1 MLERIGIV
9 LLMLG
14 FFRLQIVA
22 PEHIAVQILDHAGTA
37 HHRTALPCAFRTM
50 DELAD
55 IRVATVDL
63 AAHAVHVHAVLVFE
77 IDAEIIVLVSRHA
90 TLAAAESRRADRL
103 LIAEE
108 PVEHIDVM
116 HMLLDDMIA
125 RKPLPVHPVAKHPLH
140 VGPALLARAIP
151 QHRLIPVNVAARDLA
166 DHALL
171 NPLERLDIS
180 SLMMALR
187 AGQHAQPLGLGL
199 LSGSHDRPV
208 TLRIHADR
216 LFEEAVHPFLRRIL
230 EMLGTEERRRGY
242 DHDIDAR
249 IDHVLIRIETGKAVL
264 VGQIDLILVVEHLF
278 EALDPVGEDIAD
290 RRNRH
295 AVGSSQKI
303 LGGARRSRSRR
314 PSVPVPQRPCR
325 ADPEHSTRPRPS
337 AARKRFSSCLPHR
350 PRGSGILL
358 SRLRRRPWPSRKGTP
373 SESLHSSSYRFIL
386 G

>member
-1 MLERIGIV
+1 MPL
-9 LLMLG
+9 
-14 FFRLQIVA
+14 
-22 PEHIAVQILDHAGTA
+22 
-37 HHRTALPCAFRTM
+37 

-249 IDHVLIRIETGKAVL
+249 IDHVLIRIETGKA
-264 VGQIDLILVVEHLF
+264 
-278 EALDPVGEDIAD
+278 
-290 RRNRH
+290 
-295 AVGSSQKI
+295 
-303 LGGARRSRSRR
+303 ARKFS
-314 PSVPVPQRPCR
+314 
-325 ADPEHSTRPRPS
+325 AAPEPRPPQPITP
-337 AARKRFSSCLPHR
+337 AFSSR
-350 PRGSGILL
+350 PATALSGR
-358 SRLRRRPWPSRKGTP
+358 SGT
-373 SESLHSSSYRFIL
+373 
-386 G
+386 